1 MQLRKLTKSNEGVV
15 GIVVAVLLIGLL
27 VSVVSLLQYMYVPKW
42 MEEREAEHMDQVF
55 TQFAELKSAID
66 NQIANN
72 LINTPIATSI
82 TLGSEKLPFLM
93 SMRAFGT
100 LSVLNNS
107 CNLKIEYGSFPAS
120 LEINLGTIRYTSVN
134 AYYIPEEKQ
143 SYIYEAGAIITSQT
157 SGSSI
162 SIKPSFKFSNDTNN
176 IKNITLKIGNII
188 EFRDKITYGGYD
200 TIPIQT
206 EFKNTTPY
214 TQYPPVQNITIE
226 TSYPK
231 AWYNYLNS
239 ALNTSRFVYGKYHDY
254 LIVLEDE
261 YVRIEFKNNYP
272 DLKVYINNIM
282 TQIGPGWIEY

>member
-1 MQLRKLTKSNEGVV
+1 
-15 GIVVAVLLIGLL
+15 
-27 VSVVSLLQYMYVPKW
+27 MYVPKW

-72 LINTPIATSI
+72 QPNTPIATSI

-282 TQIGPGWIEY
+282 TQIGPGWIE